1 MEDPREGSVD
11 GSPCCPC
18 YRRSSSEASLEGRTG
33 RAWKPRP
40 RQVLDRWAG
49 SCRCRVHQ
57 PRILSQH
64 WWLVILASHPEV
76 PALE

>member
-1 MEDPREGSVD
+1 MEHLREGTVD
-11 GSPCCPC
+11 GSARCPC

-49 SCRCRVHQ
+49 GCRCRVF
-57 PRILSQH
+57 ST
-64 WWLVILASHPEV
+64 LVAGDTGFPSRGPCT
-76 PALE
+76 